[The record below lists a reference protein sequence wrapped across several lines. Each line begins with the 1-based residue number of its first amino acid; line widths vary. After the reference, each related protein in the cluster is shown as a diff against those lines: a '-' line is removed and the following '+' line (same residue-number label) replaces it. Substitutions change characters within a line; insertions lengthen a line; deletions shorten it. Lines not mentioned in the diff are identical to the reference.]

1 MLKHFLNISTR
12 HAAPADNSNVQPGP
26 LPVRAP
32 TPVADPNIKP
42 LTRPRDAIQAL
53 FAKGDDETSRNK
65 ALLPAEDYVKALI
78 DELSIQQSLDMELAD
93 GLDGFT
99 REVVMSAGWYQYR
112 YLGAK
117 HKAWFY
123 IFINVCLVIGMPLA
137 VIGFA
142 AAARHFHVNAVASQ
156 VAGVL
161 TGIFALQKMLT
172 AWVASQQS
180 YAAWYKTSYDLKCLY
195 HTFIQKWDTCAYT
208 NPPGLLDDLRKAT
221 AAAREIIKTER
232 MAYYT
237 ALALPTF
244 DVLSMLTA
252 QQTTVTSWIS
262 GLVPRR
268 PAPQGA
274 NTSGDPAEARNERSD
289 AADTSTQGNTDT
301 TNDSDING
309 AVDMPEISVTGDMT
323 DVPAM
328 MNVSLKLPLTPP
340 GLTQN
345 IVDECSKCPLL
356 NSAADID
363 ALFDGNFIDWFNRS
377 LGSNVAFSDR
387 NQIRDDAT
395 SRQRFNDFWNLIP
408 GIYGAPS
415 ITATQFI
422 ALMCIALQENR
433 GNFFANPEIVN
444 SKQHPHLAYAFDRI
458 GQKQS
463 YNLMAGNIT
472 AQHLFTDS
480 TYVNAHKALAGYS
493 SVVLP
498 TVDPAWGGS
507 VWPSQFR
514 TDENVAINGFIMQ
527 ADFYKL
533 RGRGVIQTTGRA
545 NYEDLLLFLFQQ
557 GIASSD
563 PILLKLASLR
573 PPNAAPW
580 TPTVANLSTVVT
592 ESRNPEWDNLFSTA
606 AVLAAGVRIH
616 SRNRGYLHL
625 STTANVLGATSAL
638 LGSYYRVGSSINGGN
653 YPIVVSTRMIAMT
666 EALARL
672 RNPDVGTARPAQTL
686 EA

>member
-1 MLKHFLNISTR
+1 MLKHLLNILTR
-12 HAAPADNSNVQPGP
+12 FAVPAGSPNAVQPLARP
-26 LPVRAP
+26 
-32 TPVADPNIKP
+32 
-42 LTRPRDAIQAL
+42 PRDAIQAL
-53 FAKGDDETSRNK
+53 FDKGDDETSKNK
-65 ALLPAEDYVKALI
+65 ELLPTENYVQALI
-78 DELSIQQSLDMELAD
+78 VELNVQQSLDMELAD
-93 GLDGFT
+93 GLDTFT

-123 IFINVCLVIGMPLA
+123 IFVNTCLVVGMPLA
-137 VIGFA
+137 VIAFA
-142 AAARHFHVNAVASQ
+142 AAARHYHVNAVASQ

-161 TGIFALQKMLT
+161 TGIFALQKTLS

-195 HTFIQKWDTCAYT
+195 HTFIQKWDTCAFT
-208 NPPGLLDDLRKAT
+208 NPPGLLDDLRAAT
-221 AAAREIIKTER
+221 AAAREIIKKER

-237 ALALPTF
+237 AMALPAF
-244 DVLSMLTA
+244 DVLSMLTT
-252 QQTTVTSWIS
+252 QQTTVTSWVS

-274 NTSGDPAEARNERSD
+274 NTSGAPVD
-289 AADTSTQGNTDT
+289 AGNGGPDATDTSTQDNTDT
-301 TNDSDING
+301 TSDSDVN
-309 AVDMPEISVTGDMT
+309 AAPDTSTTPVRGDMT
-323 DVPAM
+323 DAPAM
-328 MNVSLKLPLTPP
+328 MNVSLKLPVTPP
-340 GLTQN
+340 GLTQS
-345 IVDECSKCPLL
+345 IVEECSQCPPLKG
-356 NSAADID
+356 AVDID
-363 ALFDGNFIDWFNRS
+363 ALFSGNFIDWFNRS
-377 LGSNVAFSDR
+377 LGSNAAFSDR
-387 NQIRDDAT
+387 NHIRDDAT
-395 SRQRFNDFWNLIP
+395 SRQRFDNFWNLIP

-444 SKQHPHLAYAFDRI
+444 SKLHPHLAYAFDRI

-472 AQHLFTDS
+472 AQRLFTDG
-480 TYVNAHKALAGYS
+480 TYVNAHRTLAGYS
-493 SVVLP
+493 NVVLP
-498 TVDPAWGGS
+498 AVDPAWGGS
-507 VWPSQFR
+507 LWPSQFR
-514 TDENVAINGFIMQ
+514 TDEDPSINGFVMQ

-545 NYEDLLLFLFQQ
+545 NYQDLLLFLFQQ
-557 GIASSD
+557 GLAGDD

-573 PPNAAPW
+573 PPGAAAW
-580 TPTVANLSTVVT
+580 TPTVANLNTVVT

-625 STTANVLGATSAL
+625 STTANVLGATSSL

-653 YPIVVSTRMIAMT
+653 YPVVVSTRMIAMT

-672 RNPDVGTARPAQTL
+672 RNPDVGTARPARTL